1 MLHRTAEGG
10 VLHRAAESGVDS
22 SLRRTPWHPVLEA
35 HERSQALAVVREV
48 AARLRDPSRID
59 RAVASARQLTRYPR
73 SIDWRPNSLSQGY
86 AGLAVLWSTA
96 DACMPDEGW
105 DIVGHEHL
113 QLAVQAL
120 QRLPRLGYGAS
131 SGIAGVA
138 FAARLLSRGGK
149 RYRRLLATL
158 ESALKS
164 QMSWVATAL
173 AQSPPHGVNPST
185 FDAISGLSG
194 AARYL
199 LIRREEEPL
208 KECLEVVLRCLVALS
223 GETDGLPRWHTPA
236 HCIAD
241 DATRQLFPYGNL
253 NCGLAHGIPGP
264 LALLGL
270 ATRCGIVVEGQL
282 EAMRRMADWLLR
294 QRIDDAWGMNWPTAV
309 PLSGPPERAGQRDP
323 AAPDPAQAQASR
335 TAWCYGSPGIAR
347 ALWHAGVALSDDEYT
362 RIATSAMEAVYR
374 RPPQAR
380 QIDSPTFCHG
390 VAGLQQ
396 ITLRFAHESGTPLF
410 VDAARALHR
419 QLVEA
424 YEPDSLL
431 GYRSIEPGGTRI
443 DQPGL
448 LDGAAGV
455 ALVLL
460 AAATAVEPAWD
471 ALFLLS

>member
-1 MLHRTAEGG
+1 
-10 VLHRAAESGVDS
+10 
-22 SLRRTPWHPVLEA
+22 
-35 HERSQALAVVREV
+35 
-48 AARLRDPSRID
+48 
-59 RAVASARQLTRYPR
+59 
-73 SIDWRPNSLSQGY
+73 
-86 AGLAVLWSTA
+86 
-96 DACMPDEGW
+96 MPDEGW
-105 DIVGHEHL
+105 DMAGHEHL

-120 QRLPRLGYGAS
+120 QGLPRLGYGTS
-131 SGIAGVA
+131 SGLAGVA

-149 RYRRLLATL
+149 RYRRLLAAL
-158 ESALKS
+158 ESALAS
-164 QMSWVATAL
+164 QISSAAAAL
-173 AQSPPHGVNPST
+173 AQSPPKGVNPST
-185 FDAISGLSG
+185 FDVISGLSG

-199 LIRREEEPL
+199 LLRREDALLE
-208 KECLEVVLRCLVALS
+208 ECLERVLRCLVALS
-223 GETDGLPRWHTPA
+223 GETNGLPDWHTPA
-236 HCIAD
+236 HCISD

-270 ATRCGIVVEGQL
+270 ATRCGIVVEGQF
-282 EAMRRMADWLLR
+282 EAMRRMADWLLQ
-294 QRIDDAWGMNWPTAV
+294 QRIDDAWGVNWPTAV
-309 PLSGPPERAGQRDP
+309 PLPGPAERAGTTGA
-323 AAPDPAQAQASR
+323 AAPDASQVRASR
-335 TAWCYGSPGIAR
+335 TAWCYGGPGIAR
-347 ALWHAGVALSDDEYT
+347 ALWHAGVALSDDAYT

-396 ITLRFAHESGTPLF
+396 ITLRFAHESGAPLF
-410 VDAARALHR
+410 VDAAQALHR
-419 QLVEA
+419 QLLEA